1 MVRVPPESGFIHRL
15 YFCLS
20 APKGDSLSQNQWCS
34 VKQTR
39 HNLIQFFKHI
49 SATRAHFGWN
59 GIKIETRV
67 LQLKVSEVGELLKS
81 FWEKVPVVGN
91 GDQIDLVL
99 TWTRDKSGLCWQSW
113 SLRNLREHVPGRFLI
128 WVVTLKSWR
137 SFHLPCWPS
146 GRFLFSLLLFTTS
159 VFISRSLQL
168 GQSSAAEQQTGGVQR
183 FTERFR
189 TDLQRADGK
198 VKAPRQ
204 TNKNRSLGSLMD
216 KHGALTGRERGL
228 RIQDF
233 SVSHQGAA
241 QAIRY

>member
-1 MVRVPPESGFIHRL
+1 MFSEANSPQFDTVFQTHFCNQSTFWVERNQNWNPSSSAQSQWSWWAPE
-15 YFCLS
+15 
-20 APKGDSLSQNQWCS
+20 K
-34 VKQTR
+34 
-39 HNLIQFFKHI
+39 
-49 SATRAHFGWN
+49 
-59 GIKIETRV
+59 
-67 LQLKVSEVGELLKS
+67 LLG
-81 FWEKVPVVGN
+81 KVPVVEN

-128 WVVTLKSWR
+128 WVVTLMSWQG
-137 SFHLPCWPS
+137 FHLPCWPS
-146 GRFLFSLLLFTTS
+146 GRFLFSLLLFTTT

-168 GQSSAAEQQTGGVQR
+168 GQSSAAEQQTGGVQC

-233 SVSHQGAA
+233 SFSHQGAA